1 MLTGTRVWKRI
12 TARRPWDG
20 LQNALFEVFP
30 DLVHWSYSL
39 VRFLAVHSMWH
50 CLEQPSGG
58 QIAVLKPMQI
68 LVFCVCPLWKRLSFF
83 FSSCTVHELFVTDVI
98 RNFTSL
104 IPVAPLAAGEV
115 AGTQGMQS
123 HGLLLW
129 PWHHSVGKAS
139 CRRKELILPYET
151 GRLKSWRSALTA
163 CYWGKKRRTCAL
175 CAGNS
180 STQYASRW
188 DWVKRRQEN
197 ELSAAKAG

>member
-12 TARRPWDG
+12 TAEGPGWAAECSPQG
-20 LQNALFEVFP
+20 
-30 DLVHWSYSL
+30 
-39 VRFLAVHSMWH
+39 
-50 CLEQPSGG
+50 
-58 QIAVLKPMQI
+58 VLWFST
-68 LVFCVCPLWKRLSFF
+68 LVFFVSQVPCSSFHVTLF
-83 FSSCTVHELFVTDVI
+83 GMAQWRECCCFKTYADTGVLCLLFMKMIFCSCTVHERFVTNVI

-104 IPVAPLAAGEV
+104 IPAIPLAAGEV

-139 CRRKELILPYET
+139 CRRKEWILSYET
-151 GRLKSWRSALTA
+151 GRLKSWGSALTG
-163 CYWGKKRRTCAL
+163 CYWGEKRRTCTL

-180 STQYASRW
+180 SMQRASRW

-197 ELSAAKAG
+197 EPSAAKTG